1 MRSRRRLLRRPPWRM
16 RRIAMT
22 SSSESQE
29 SWRSNTVD
37 LTRLTIHE
45 MQDLLT
51 RREISAVE
59 LVRST
64 LARIGRVDGQV
75 KAYTTVT
82 EETALKQAE
91 AVDRLRATGT
101 PLPPLAGIPLAI
113 KDVIC
118 TQGVRTTCAS
128 KILEPYVPP
137 YDATVIRRLKAQE
150 AILLGKTNMDEFAID
165 RKSTLNSS
173 H

>member
-1 MRSRRRLLRRPPWRM
+1 MGRT
-16 RRIAMT
+16 AMT
-22 SSSESQE
+22 SFSGFRE
-29 SWRSNTVD
+29 SWRSNTMD
-37 LTRLTIHE
+37 LSRLTIHE
-45 MQDLLT
+45 MQGLLA

-59 LVRST
+59 LVRSV
-64 LARIGRVDGQV
+64 LDRIRRLDGQV
-75 KAYTTVT
+75 MAYTTLT

-91 AVDRLRATGT
+91 AVDRLRAAGT
-101 PLPPLAGIPLAI
+101 SLPPLAGIPLAI